1 MKAKLPFVTIALGL
15 TAFMAEGSPKVGPG
29 VPDRPGALITPADGM
44 TETAAELDKLVA
56 ESKQRGHL
64 FGLDDPTGMI
74 GVHSL
79 ELATIPDSLDKA
91 DVPGHL
97 VFPSPDGRYAINH
110 PTTEQAAESDY
121 EVENHLVS
129 LKTMKSVLVIPN
141 RNGGDFERRNHGGLR
156 VQWRP
161 DSRAALVLGD
171 GKWEPST
178 FCALVLDADD
188 KPRAIDLITP
198 VYEAIIARMK
208 DRWPEIRKGLDLSDD
223 MVVQG
228 DNIPWSLEY
237 VRYGAEFTPDGKSVR
252 VIAEFETNGKRM
264 EGQVVARANAEGLC
278 NLADG
283 SFHLISAHVSD
294 AGVVS
299 YNNDTGEEVLNPKI
313 VFPND
318 RPE

>member
-1 MKAKLPFVTIALGL
+1 MKAKLASVMAALCSA
-15 TAFMAEGSPKVGPG
+15 AFLPLSTQAGDAPEPN
-29 VPDRPGALITPADGM
+29 A
-44 TETAAELDKLVA
+44 AAELDRLVTEA
-56 ESKQRGHL
+56 KQRGLL

-79 ELATIPDSLDKA
+79 ELGVVPDSLDKA
-91 DVPGHL
+91 DVPGRL
-97 VFPSPDGRYAINH
+97 VFPSPDGRHAINH
-110 PTTEQAAESDY
+110 PTTEQAGESDY

-129 LKTMKSVLVIPN
+129 LKSMKAVLAIPN

-178 FCALVLDADD
+178 FCAVAIDPDG
-188 KPRAIDLITP
+188 KPRAIDLMSP

-208 DRWPEIRKGLDLSDD
+208 DRWPEIQKGLNLGED
-223 MVVQG
+223 MVVKDDEG
-228 DNIPWSLEY
+228 PWSLEY

-264 EGQVVARANAEGLC
+264 EGQVVARATAEGLF

-283 SFHLISAHVSD
+283 SFHLISARVSD

-299 YNNDTGEEVLNPKI
+299 YNHDTGEEVLNPSL
-313 VFPND
+313 VFPD
-318 RPE
+318 E